1 MVQHVSEVD
10 FNEVVLKYEG
20 VVLVDFWATWCG
32 PCKMIAPVVE
42 EVSNEVSN
50 ARFVKVDVDQNENLA
65 NKYQISSI
73 PTLMIFKNG
82 TPVDT
87 LVGFM
92 PKDSLNL
99 RAKYCTL
106 LYPTCSDICCTGW
119 LVSFSIREASSSRF

>member
-10 FNEVVLKYEG
+10 FNEVVLNYEG
-20 VVLVDFWATWCG
+20 VVLVDFWATSCG
-32 PCKMIAPVVE
+32 PCKMIAPVIE
-42 EVSNEVSN
+42 EVSKEVSN
-50 ARFVKVDVDQNENLA
+50 ARFVKIDVDENENLA

-92 PKDSLNL
+92 PKDSLKAAVVKHL
-99 RAKYCTL
+99 
-106 LYPTCSDICCTGW
+106 
-119 LVSFSIREASSSRF
+119 

>member
-10 FNEVVLKYEG
+10 FNEVVLNYEG

-42 EVSNEVSN
+42 EVSKEVSN
-50 ARFVKVDVDQNENLA
+50 ARFVKIDVDENENLA

-92 PKDSLNL
+92 PKDSLKAAVVKHL
-99 RAKYCTL
+99 
-106 LYPTCSDICCTGW
+106 
-119 LVSFSIREASSSRF
+119 

>member
-10 FNEVVLKYEG
+10 FNEVVLNYEG

-42 EVSNEVSN
+42 EVAKEVNN

-92 PKDSLNL
+92 PKDSLK
-99 RAKYCTL
+99 AAVIKH
-106 LYPTCSDICCTGW
+106 I
-119 LVSFSIREASSSRF
+119 